1 MQLSL
6 NASTTKLGQP
16 PYLQRIGRILALAQK
31 DETSVYL
38 VQRLLAL
45 EPQTSARPHI
55 DNTSVDFQ
63 HRTHRSRDSLRI
75 LVGSSINKCLV
86 TSNLTY
92 DITPQNTKPLLPKSK
107 AIPPT
112 FTFYMFLHNAFLS
125 KIRVMIKILHA
136 LIQYLESHVPLS

>member
-86 TSNLTY
+86 TSNLTH
-92 DITPQNTKPLLPKSK
+92 DITPQKYK
-107 AIPPT
+107 AITPKIQSYPA
-112 FTFYMFLHNAFLS
+112 HIHVSHVSSQCLS
-125 KIRVMIKILHA
+125 FKTCVMIQILHA

>member
-92 DITPQNTKPLLPKSK
+92 DITPQNPKPSLPKSK

-112 FTFYMFLHNAFLS
+112 VTFHLFTRPFFQNTRHDQNTTYVDSIPQIHVSLS
-125 KIRVMIKILHA
+125 
-136 LIQYLESHVPLS
+136 